1 MTILAVSQSVGG
13 TVYVSADATDHDFE
27 ASNSFPVPTADG
39 EATLHCGK
47 NVRSAK

>member
-13 TVYVSADATDHDFE
+13 TVYVSADAADHDCE
-27 ASNSFPVPTADG
+27 ASNAFPITTADG
-39 EATLHCGK
+39 EATLHCGE